1 LHKPLVDTAVAA
13 LKLHKHALISR
24 YMKASNASGFTQVC
38 TTLGPLALLWWAAV
52 WSLSISWWL
61 TGALILVM
69 SLFTLRLLV
78 LMHECG
84 HGSLFR
90 SQRLNRAFG
99 FAFGVAIG
107 MPQYV
112 WSQHHAFHH
121 ATNGDWDKYR
131 GPLTS
136 PSVDEFTSMGRS
148 RQRQYMGARSLPLAP
163 FGGFVYLI
171 FNPRFN
177 WLRGSIGLL
186 AHAVRLKVRQP
197 AISFS
202 AHAAS
207 YQTRL
212 WNSSKEYRH
221 MTWNNLVLLSAW
233 VGICAASGA
242 PTFFPIYLISVS
254 IAGGAG
260 IILFTVQ
267 HNFEH
272 AYATDSARWDHDSG
286 ALHGTSFLQL
296 PRWLNWFTANI
307 AYHHVHHLSARIPNY
322 RLVKCHDDNAHLF
335 TEVRRVKLS
344 EVPRALKC
352 LIWDA
357 AAQRIISV
365 TEYQRQCTMG
375 SPAIG
380 ARK

>member
-1 LHKPLVDTAVAA
+1 
-13 LKLHKHALISR
+13 
-24 YMKASNASGFTQVC
+24 MKASNARGMTQVL

-52 WSLSISWWL
+52 WSLTHYSWWL
-61 TGALILVM
+61 TGTLILVM
-69 SLFTLRLLV
+69 SLFTLRVLV

-90 SQRLNRAFG
+90 SQRLNRSFG
-99 FAFGVAIG
+99 FVFGVLIG

-121 ATNGDWDKYR
+121 ATNGDWEKYR

-148 RQRQYMGARSLPLAP
+148 RRRWYLVARSLPLAP
-163 FGGFVYLI
+163 FGGFVYLL

-177 WLRGSIGLL
+177 WLRGSLGLL
-186 AHAVRLKVRQP
+186 AHTVRMKARQP
-197 AISFS
+197 TLSFR

-212 WNSSKEYRH
+212 WKSKKEYHH
-221 MTWNNLVLLSAW
+221 MSWNNLVLLGSW
-233 VGICAASGA
+233 VGICIAIGAA
-242 PTFFPIYLISVS
+242 TFFPIYLISVS

-272 AYATDSARWDHDSG
+272 AYATDTARWDHDSG

-322 RLVKCHDDNAHLF
+322 RLAKCHEDNAHLF
-335 TEVRRVKLS
+335 TTVRRVKLS
-344 EVPRALKC
+344 EIPRALQC
-352 LIWDA
+352 LIWDT

-365 TEYQRQCTMG
+365 AEYQRQRASNG
-375 SPAIG
+375 DSV
-380 ARK
+380 